1 MTTFSVTARYEVA
14 PENFPKVV
22 ELLESV
28 RSRSLQEPG
37 CRMYE
42 FHLSADD
49 PSVIF
54 ILEQY
59 EAAEDFDRHC
69 STPHFIEIVK
79 AQIVPL
85 LRSRTVTKGSP
96 LF

>member
-1 MTTFSVTARYEVA
+1 MTTFSVSARYEVA
-14 PENFPKVV
+14 PEHVPQVV
-22 ELLESV
+22 KLLESV
-28 RSRSLQEPG
+28 RAQSLQEPG

-42 FHLSADD
+42 PHVSADD

-59 EAAEDFDRHC
+59 DAAEDFEHHC
-69 STPHFIEIVK
+69 STPHFIQTVK
-79 AQIVPL
+79 GQIVPL
-85 LRSRTVTKGSP
+85 LLSRTVTKGSP